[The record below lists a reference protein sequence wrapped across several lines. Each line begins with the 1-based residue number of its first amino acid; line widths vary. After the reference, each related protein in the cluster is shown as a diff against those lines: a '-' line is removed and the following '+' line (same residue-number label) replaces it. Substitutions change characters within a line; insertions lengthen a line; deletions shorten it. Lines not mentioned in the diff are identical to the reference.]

1 MCSRAFRPDHD
12 DVVRKVPLA
21 VAAALLAAAGLTACS
36 DVRDEDVT
44 LAGVRDAVVVSGG
57 SERAAAEGAKLGK
70 GDRVRTGASGS
81 ATLVVRDR
89 RVLLAPSTEV
99 VVPDGASVDLARGAL
114 LVDHRDGPGVTVRAG
129 DTTVDDIGDGAVRVE
144 RRLSVVVSALSA
156 GSRVR
161 TASGQRL
168 SMDPLYQVSVA
179 GRALPRE
186 AAPLQL
192 RHDAWERDVVATLL
206 ADDTRLNALAA
217 GLDRPAA
224 ILPASFPR
232 TPGVRPSDTLLADAI
247 DRAAGEQGRA
257 LSLRTRGGSWG
268 VVAAL
273 LDTSAVE
280 VGTALSA
287 VLRGVP
293 APSASSSPRP
303 VVAGES
309 PRGDVTRPRPS
320 SSPAPSP
327 TRSSGGGP
335 RPTPK
340 PTTSP
345 KPTSSPSPTDS
356 LEDVIGQIIPTP
368 SIGLPLLP

>member
-1 MCSRAFRPDHD
+1 M
-12 DVVRKVPLA
+12 PLA